1 MSDQT
6 LEAMS
11 TSEKVSTLLN
21 AAALIMAFAKL
32 QAKGELEAC
41 RLGLRQLWKGFS
53 NDTTPQSMRNQ
64 TEIVLDC
71 FFDFEGDMRA
81 AAESIQKAVNYIC
94 PDGLHSTV
102 ASKLELK
109 AANNATAILEA
120 KPVVKARMAEARKQ

>member
-21 AAALIMAFAKL
+21 AAALVMAFAKL
-32 QAKGELEAC
+32 QDKGELEAC

-53 NDTTPQSMRNQ
+53 NDTTPQSLRNQ

-71 FFDFEGDMRA
+71 FFDFEGDMHA
-81 AAESIQKAVNYIC
+81 AAESIQKAVNDIC

-109 AANNATAILEA
+109 AVNNATAILEA
-120 KPVVKARMAEARKQ
+120 KPVVKARMAEVRKQ